1 MIGSGHH
8 VTKYII
14 ETDEDAKRLSDK
26 VNRAIHD
33 GWQPLDGVSVLPR
46 GDGFAAVFAQAMVKY
61 ADRF

>member
-1 MIGSGHH
+1 MVAHGQH
-8 VTKYII
+8 VTEYTI
-14 ETDEDAKRLSDK
+14 ETDEDAKALSTK